1 MPGGWSANWTTTS
14 WPTSATKKSDSYFK
28 HLICCRALPRFTTL
42 SCRFESVIAAT
53 GTVLPASEQA
63 VSSPVEARVTRVRRK
78 LGAIV
83 AVGDELVQ
91 LDTSAFEQRRPR

>member
-1 MPGGWSANWTTTS
+1 MPWEWLRPSIS
-14 WPTSATKKSDSYFK
+14 
-28 HLICCRALPRFTTL
+28 RARIRTAKVERGPV
-42 SCRFESVIAAT
+42 ESVIAAT